1 MQSYR
6 SHEIIVHNHLIRD
19 RVNESGEKVFGG
31 KNDERISFIL
41 DGCFPFGFFNLY
53 GISTQ
58 YKKQAAAF
66 FLRLFFFSFELK
78 KNHSLTFIWILT
90 VKICPFAIYVYG
102 IHRAYDIYILWMK
115 KKHIIFVA
123 CCRGVSFHIALQS
136 FPIMFRMAH
145 AHASYWRLYNA
156 FEYVQYTRMEHFIK
170 FCRPPVH
177 SWCMHSTSFKANR
190 KNGQKGNKQN

>member
-102 IHRAYDIYILWMK
+102 IHRAYDIYFVNEKKTYNICCVLPGSFISYSITKFSYYVSNGSCSCIILK
-115 KKHIIFVA
+115 IV
-123 CCRGVSFHIALQS
+123 
-136 FPIMFRMAH
+136 
-145 AHASYWRLYNA
+145 
-156 FEYVQYTRMEHFIK
+156 
-170 FCRPPVH
+170 
-177 SWCMHSTSFKANR
+177 
-190 KNGQKGNKQN
+190 